1 MDDYCEQC
9 GDECEG
15 TCEAFEPDAVTR
27 EQPAED
33 KALLELTKLINITPE
48 LLQPILAQL
57 SDSLLKRLEGQIL
70 TSLKLVVEKECG
82 TKIKELSQELMTKTF
97 AEVIESQVVIAKT
110 NSWDSKKTTIKDA
123 IRSELDDKL
132 KSFYSQDSAKQ
143 LVQEAVQKM
152 LKKDLDKIATEA
164 VNEFKQDVCQQ
175 INKQA
180 MQEITKAI
188 AGVISSDNKLLAVL
202 KA

>member
-1 MDDYCEQC
+1 MYEC
-9 GDECEG
+9 DECGYED
-15 TCEAFEPDAVTR
+15 CACDENNELEDVVR
-27 EQPAED
+27 EQSVED

-57 SDSLLKRLEGQIL
+57 SDSLLKRLEERL
-70 TSLKLVVEKECG
+70 FTSLKLVVEKECG
-82 TKIKELSQELMTKTF
+82 TRIQELSKELMTKTF
-97 AEVIESQVVIAKT
+97 TEVVESQVVIAKT

-164 VNEFKQDVCQQ
+164 VSEFKQDVCQQ